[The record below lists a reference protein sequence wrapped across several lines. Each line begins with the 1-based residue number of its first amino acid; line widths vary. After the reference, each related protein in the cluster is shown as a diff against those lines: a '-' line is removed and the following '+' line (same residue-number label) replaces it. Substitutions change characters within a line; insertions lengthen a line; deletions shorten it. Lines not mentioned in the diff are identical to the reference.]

1 MSPVEAVALT
11 RELAARTA
19 GDLAA
24 LDRSIVEE
32 IGPPYATEVW
42 DEDAFLLELPRKW
55 DLSVVALEAGDAGS
69 AGYWIASERLP
80 GCAYAHRVAVHPELR
95 GRGIGRLLFGRG
107 LDLALGAGMERQALN
122 VRPGNAGAVSFYER
136 LGFRRADAETVAQ
149 LEAGKLPSGDR
160 GVVLV
165 RPVHE
170 RSSG

>member
-1 MSPVEAVALT
+1 MRPAQAVALT
-11 RELAARTA
+11 RSLAVRTA

-32 IGPPYATEVW
+32 IGPPYATEAW
-42 DEDAFLLELPRKW
+42 DEGAFLLELPRKW
-55 DLSVVALEAGDAGS
+55 DLSVIARQSGDAEP

-80 GCAYAHRVAVHPELR
+80 GCAYAHRVAVASELR
-95 GRGIGRLLFGRG
+95 ARGIGRLLFERG
-107 LDLALGAGMERQALN
+107 LDLALRARMERLALS
-122 VRPGNAGAVSFYER
+122 VQPDNAGAISFYER

-149 LEAGKLPSGDR
+149 LGAGKLPSGPR
-160 GVVLV
+160 GVVLE